1 MGFPPVHVEQWLSRI
16 RNSKSECA
24 RVVIT
29 YKGAWLRRYGT
40 ITYLGL
46 VLARKD
52 MQDGCKV
59 VDRGETPLEF
69 ISKGGKVGFR
79 VVSPWGFS

>member
-24 RVVIT
+24 RVVHT
-29 YKGAWLRRYGT
+29 KKGAWLRRYGT

-46 VLARKD
+46 VLARQI

-59 VDRGETPLEF
+59 VDRGETPVEF
-69 ISKGGKVGFR
+69 ISKGGRLSLLEK
-79 VVSPWGFS
+79 WGFLS